1 MKKLNEEQVGQL
13 FVFIR
18 KHFVEYYDLQCE
30 LADHLANGIEAAWE
44 QNPGLTFDEALQ
56 REFKKFGIF
65 GFQDV
70 VEKRTVSLQKK
81 YYRLLWGY
89 FKNFLHLPV
98 VAGTVSAII
107 AVRLLLQLSHW
118 IFALMVFSMI
128 IIGMVRL
135 YRLRKNYK
143 IKLKRTGRKWLLED
157 TIYACGGASVL
168 LNVPLQLYINIKT
181 VPSGSMLWLLSAIL
195 VLIAIYDYIVFWV
208 IPSRAEEHLE
218 AAYPEYRLQISK

>member
-1 MKKLNEEQVGQL
+1 MKKLNEEQVAQL

-44 QNPGLTFDEALQ
+44 QNPALTFDEALQ
-56 REFKKFGIF
+56 REFRKFGIF

-70 VEKRTVSLQKK
+70 VEKRTISLQKK
-81 YYRLLWGY
+81 YYHLLWGY
-89 FKNFLHLPV
+89 FKNFLRLPV
-98 VAGTVSAII
+98 VAGTISAII

-118 IFALMVFSMI
+118 IFGVLIFGMI

-143 IKLKRTGRKWLLED
+143 EKLKRTGRKWLLED
-157 TIYACGGASVL
+157 TIYACGGAGVL

-181 VPSGSMLWLLSAIL
+181 VPSANMLWLLSAIL
-195 VLIAIYDYIVFWV
+195 VLIAIYDYIVLWV
-208 IPSRAEEHLE
+208 IPSRADEHME